1 MNIPPNHVNVCQDAY
16 LFEFKS
22 PPGGIE
28 AANERR
34 RFMAATQGMK
44 SVTIRQSL
52 SLLLNG
58 VSAQV
63 SDRHELVQ
71 LMSLDIL
78 KLVTPLSTVS
88 PPEQVASTVNALVSS
103 AQNMTGVTRVQAELG
118 LTGKGVRVG
127 IIDTGIDYNHPAL
140 GGGFGPGFKVEVGWD
155 FVGDLYNGKNTPIP
169 SSNPMDC
176 AGHGSHVAGIVAAD
190 DSIVQGVAPQV
201 ILGAYRVLGC
211 NGSSSDDIILAAL
224 ERAVED
230 KMDVINLSIGE
241 PNGWSMNPV
250 ARAISVVKNFGIMVA
265 VSQGNE
271 NTQGL
276 FSANYIGDSASVL
289 AVASFI
295 NTKVLLSF
303 FTTPLEPD
311 QRILYSTP
319 SIPGMR
325 LNIPLVAAING
336 TGLGNACVPFTSDIK
351 GKVVMVLR
359 GECLF
364 AVKAQNAVNGGA
376 VGIIFVNNVA
386 GSLSATIDP
395 VKIDFGILSQT
406 VGLAFF
412 EKLKAQAPEST
423 DLTKEVI
430 ASFSD
435 GPSPF
440 LNPAGGSPSSFS
452 SYGLDNELHIKPDLG
467 APGENIYSTWPTRN
481 GSYTTLSG
489 TSMASPHVAGAL
501 ALALQH
507 WRAITGSI
515 APLTWKQIESIY
527 NAFKITSTPTTVYKN
542 HEEIDVLKEATT
554 LSPEN
559 ETASWR
565 TINTDGDVASV
576 AKQGAGMIDV
586 YRGILTMESSV
597 KTSAVSSPDTQT
609 IVLPPTIQLKD
620 TEFASQDYDPLYS
633 LTIYNNGPDAVM
645 YQLRHIPAEALHEP
659 SIEPKDVKIQELAA
673 GTYNVSKSGKDKE
686 DVIFRHSVAKV
697 NIDIPRITVPAKAK
711 RKIVLQITA
720 PSDLPDG
727 QHWIYSGYIS
737 ILPVI
742 YNSQPQAA
750 TYVSYAGV
758 KGRMRD
764 LTIFLRPTDQE
775 IANTPDKSL
784 CQVLGGGVD
793 KTDFVFSMV
802 DKDVPIVS
810 FCIQNPTR
818 FLTLDVISPGTD
830 EVNYEVIGRIGASE
844 FVGRSVAESIVTA
857 VQWNGTIESSDASD
871 GSTVGPSGRRPL
883 PEVIRHEPGMDLIYG
898 MRAVPDGH
906 YNIPHESEQTRTAK
920 LAERRMEAPTTS
932 GDALEAPSEGLPG
945 TNAKASV
952 ARTPVPNGSYRLRLM
967 ALKFV
972 GNYENKEDYDI
983 WISPSFVIDRK

>member
-1 MNIPPNHVNVCQDAY
+1 MNIPPDHVNVCKDAY

-22 PPGGIE
+22 APGVIE
-28 AANERR
+28 AVNERR
-34 RFMAATQGMK
+34 QFMAATKGMK

-63 SDRHELVQ
+63 LDKHELAQ
-71 LMSLDIL
+71 LLALDFL

-127 IIDTGIDYNHPAL
+127 IIDTGIDYKHPAL
-140 GGGFGPGFKVEVGWD
+140 GGDFGPGFKVEVGWD
-155 FVGDLYNGKNTPIP
+155 FVGDLYNGKNTPVP
-169 SSNPMDC
+169 SADPMDC
-176 AGHGSHVAGIVAAD
+176 AGHGSHVAGIVAAN

-211 NGSSSDDIILAAL
+211 SGSSNDDIILAAL

-250 ARAISVVKNFGIMVA
+250 ARAISAVKNYGIMVA

-276 FSANYIGDSASVL
+276 FSVNYIGDSASVL
-289 AVASFI
+289 SVASFI

-311 QRILYSTP
+311 RRILYSTP

-325 LNIPLVAAING
+325 LKIPLVAAING

-359 GECLF
+359 GGCLF

-376 VGIIFVNNVA
+376 VGIIFVNNVP

-395 VKIDFGILSQT
+395 VKVDFGILSQT
-406 VGLAFF
+406 EGLAFF

-554 LSPEN
+554 LSPGN
-559 ETASWR
+559 EAASWR
-565 TINTDGDVASV
+565 TINISGDVASV

-597 KTSAVSSPDTQT
+597 KTSAVSSPATQT
-609 IVLPPTIQLKD
+609 IVLPPTIQLND
-620 TEFASQDYDPLYS
+620 TEFASTDYYS
-633 LTIYNNGPDAVM
+633 LTIYNNGPDAVI
-645 YQLRHIPAEALHEP
+645 YQLKHIPAEALHEP
-659 SIEPKDVKIQELAA
+659 SIEPKDVKIQELAD

-686 DVIFRHSVAKV
+686 DVIFRHAVANV
-697 NIDIPRITVPAKAK
+697 NIPISTFTVPAKAK
-711 RKIVLQITA
+711 RNIVLQITA
-720 PSDLPDG
+720 PSYLPDG

-737 ILPVI
+737 ILPMN
-742 YNSQPQAA
+742 YHSQPQAA

-793 KTDFVFSMV
+793 KTDFVYSMV
-802 DKDVPIVS
+802 DKDLPIVS

-830 EVNYEVIGRIGASE
+830 EVNYEVIGHVGAND

-871 GSTVGPSGRRPL
+871 GSNGGPSGRRPP
-883 PEVIRHEPGMDLIYG
+883 PEMIRREPGMDLIYG

-906 YNIPHESEQTRTAK
+906 YNIPHESEQTRTTK
-920 LAERRMEAPTTS
+920 LAERGMEEPTTS
-932 GDALEAPSEGLPG
+932 GDASKAPSEGLPG
-945 TNAKASV
+945 TNAKTTV
-952 ARTPVPNGSYRLRLM
+952 AHTPVPNGSYRLRLM
-967 ALKFV
+967 ALKFM
-972 GNYENKEDYDI
+972 GLYENKEDYDI
-983 WISPSFVIDRK
+983 WISPTFVIDRK